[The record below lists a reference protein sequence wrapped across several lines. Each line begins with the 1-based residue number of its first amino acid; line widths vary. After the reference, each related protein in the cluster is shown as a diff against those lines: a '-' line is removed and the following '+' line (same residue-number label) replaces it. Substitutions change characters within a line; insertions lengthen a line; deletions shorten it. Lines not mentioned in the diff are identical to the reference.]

1 MARRGCV
8 PTPSA
13 PRHSGRALGVL
24 CFMATGR
31 SNQITKQIGEYL
43 VASELGRIGL
53 VAATFSGNV
62 PDYDIIATD
71 SAFHS
76 VPVQVKTT
84 NGTSWQFGD
93 MRRFV
98 DVGLD
103 RKKQVIGRP
112 VALSDSIVCVML
124 ALFRYGKD
132 RFYVLSLKALQEVL
146 IKHYRSDLEKRG
158 GVRPKKFDSFH
169 CAIGQEELAPFEN
182 AWIPEFRDKRG
193 LSVHDLSA

>member
-1 MARRGCV
+1 MTT
-8 PTPSA
+8 TP
-13 PRHSGRALGVL
+13 
-24 CFMATGR
+24 MATGL

-98 DVGLD
+98 DVRLD
-103 RKKQVIGRP
+103 GKKQVMGRP
-112 VALSDSIVCVML
+112 VALSDNIVCVMV
-124 ALFRYGKD
+124 ALSRYGKD
-132 RFYVLSLKALQEVL
+132 RFYVLSLKTLQKAL
-146 IKHYRSDLEKRG
+146 IKIHRNVLKKFG

-169 CAIGQEELAPFEN
+169 CAIGEHELTPFRD
-182 AWIPEFRDKRG
+182 AWIPEFRDNRG

>member
-1 MARRGCV
+1 
-8 PTPSA
+8 
-13 PRHSGRALGVL
+13 
-24 CFMATGR
+24 MATGR

-53 VAATFSGNV
+53 VAATFSGSV

-71 SAFHS
+71 SAFQS

-84 NGTSWQFGD
+84 NGTSWQFDIRG
-93 MRRFV
+93 FV
-98 DVGLD
+98 DVRLD
-103 RKKQVIGRP
+103 GKRQIIGRP
-112 VALSDSIVCVML
+112 VPLSDNIVCVML
-124 ALFRYGKD
+124 ALSRYGKD
-132 RFYVLSLKALQEVL
+132 RFYVLSLKTLQEVL
-146 IKHYRSDLEKRG
+146 IKHHRNYLEKHS